1 MLERFIGTELNT
13 ATPNF
18 KKDSVFRNLQM
29 RMFTSFI
36 LALSFALFAITSF
49 AQTTVTVNQTSI
61 QGWVFYNDETDRID
75 PTLGDFVVG
84 PATAPLG
91 TGGVQISVT
100 GTQRRN
106 LATYQFSGTPLA
118 NITTLKYS
126 TYNPSAGNG
135 GSANRSGYITFN
147 VDFNGS
153 DTFQRR
159 LNFVPSQNGTVVQ
172 NSWQEWDAINGGT
185 AQWSYSGATW
195 PVGIG
200 GGGEP
205 GTTLKTWSQI
215 LSQYPGVRI
224 RVTDSFFGIRV
235 GEPYPDGYTEN
246 IDAFKFGT
254 SSGTTFFD
262 FEPASSLSV
271 SPAAVPNPFDNDYTR
286 INNAVQAIGNGGT
299 ITLSGTFNW
308 AEPNAAASWA
318 LGSDGQTGG
327 AFADDDWTV
336 LAPANLN
343 GVTFTAAS
351 LGAATI
357 QGPGDVAGANLE
369 GVIQFYAGG
378 TNQNWT
384 ISNLRFVDF
393 DNPIGFYYAGGP
405 TSVYSGT
412 QILNNYI
419 LTARD
424 LNATVAPAD
433 VNQNIGIHFA
443 FGTNQIIS
451 GNTIEIHG
459 DGVSDTANSR
469 FSTEVGM
476 QSNTSGGNAY
486 NGLQITGNT
495 VRVLNAQ
502 NNANPQVVL
511 GIWENGHAHS
521 SNVTVG
527 GNQFLNA
534 AGGNNPTINLQRG
547 FRVTSH
553 SSATTTVNYSNNVV
567 QGANIG
573 FQWLS
578 VSGVT
583 QPVRLTSNLI
593 LNNATGVKLDS
604 GGLVN
609 LSFNRIVGNSVAG
622 VDNTLGTTATAENN
636 WWGCNYGPGAGGAG
650 CSGTANGNLG
660 VVDANPWLTLRTSAT
675 PSAIL
680 TGGTSNI
687 SSNLSFNSDNV
698 NTSGSGSVPNGTPA
712 SFSGTLGTVSP
723 INGTTTA
730 GVTGTTF
737 TAGMAAGS
745 GNAGTMI
752 DGQTVNA
759 PITSAFSCN
768 NVSIPPT
775 TSVTSN
781 TQFTT
786 PISIDSTNFRNILS
800 YDFTV
805 TYNPAVVTFVSATTA
820 GTLSSGWTIT
830 TNNSS
835 GTLVVSGFNTSPL
848 SGSGVLLNLNFISTG
863 GIGTTSNLNFSSF
876 MLNEGVP
883 CVNTSNGTVTIISGM
898 VSGRVTYANAIVTTP
913 VSGTTLNAAG
923 SPPLSTSS
931 DVNGLYTL
939 SGFGAGAYTVT
950 PSKSNQVN
958 GISNLD
964 ASRVAQHIVGFAV
977 LNPTQLIAADV
988 TGNGAVTSLDA
999 AYIAQFVAAIPNP
1012 GVTGTWKFLPANR
1025 AYANVVSS
1033 FTNQD
1038 YSAILMGEVTG
1049 NWNTLG
1055 PPIAPPIE
1063 VDDKET
1069 KGKTDDNLVQPVVVS
1084 APVMQSVPVGTNFT
1098 ISLPATDTTA
1108 EGILGY
1114 QFDLLYNQ
1122 SVIVPQAIPCDVSGT
1137 LSSSLSAVCNPATPG
1152 ILKVVVFGTMPIN
1165 GAGTLIKLKFSA
1177 IGAGGTQSPL
1187 TFQNFMFNEGVPS
1200 NVTNNGTVKILAP
1213 TAASVSISGRLFA
1226 PNGRGVTNAEVRLTN
1241 SNGVTGTTRSGTF
1254 GYFKFDDVTAGEIV
1268 VISVNSKRF
1277 TFAPVTINVEDGID
1291 NVNMFAEP

>member
-1 MLERFIGTELNT
+1 MLERFTDKKTNIT
-13 ATPNF
+13 APNF
-18 KKDSVFRNLQM
+18 KKISVYYNQRM
-29 RMFTSFI
+29 RIFASI
-36 LALSFALFAITSF
+36 GLALSFTLFALTAF
-49 AQTTVTVNQTSI
+49 AQTTVVVNQTSI

-75 PTLGDFVVG
+75 PTIGDFVSG
-84 PATAPLG
+84 AGTPPLG
-91 TGGVQISVT
+91 SGGVQISVT

-118 NITTLKYS
+118 SITTLKYS

-135 GSANRSGYITFN
+135 GSASRAGYLNFN

-153 DTFQRR
+153 DTWQRR
-159 LNFVPSQNGTVVQ
+159 LIYLPSDNGTVVQ
-172 NSWQEWDAINGGT
+172 NSWQEWDALNSGNAVWRYSGGT
-185 AQWSYSGATW
+185 F
-195 PVGIG
+195 PG
-200 GGGEP
+200 GG
-205 GTTLKTWSQI
+205 TTKTWNQI
-215 LSQYPGVRI
+215 LADYPGVRI
-224 RVTDSFFGIRV
+224 RVTDSFLGIRV

-262 FEPASSLSV
+262 FEPASSLTV
-271 SPAAVPNPFDNDYTR
+271 APAAVPNPFDNDYTR
-286 INNAVQAIGNGGT
+286 INNAVQAVGNGGT
-299 ITLSGTFNW
+299 ITLSGTYNW

-327 AFADDDWTV
+327 SFSDDDWTV

-351 LGAATI
+351 LGSATI

-369 GVIQFYAGG
+369 GVLQFYAGG

-384 ISNLRFVDF
+384 ISNIRFLDF
-393 DNPIGFYYAGGP
+393 DNPIGFYYVSGP

-433 VNQNIGIHFA
+433 VNQNIGIHFS
-443 FGTNQIIS
+443 FGANQTIS
-451 GNTIEIHG
+451 GNTIEVHG
-459 DGVSDTANSR
+459 DGVSDTAALK

-476 QSNTSGGNAY
+476 QSNTSGGTGY
-486 NGLQITGNT
+486 EGLQITNNT

-521 SNVTVG
+521 SNVTVS

-534 AGGNNPTINLQRG
+534 DGGNNPALNLQRG

-553 SSATTTVNYSNNVV
+553 SSATTNVNYSNNVV

-593 LNNATGVKLDS
+593 LNNATGVKLDAN
-604 GGLVN
+604 GLAN

-622 VDNTLGTTATAENN
+622 VDNTLGTTAAAENN

-660 VVDANPWLTLRTSAT
+660 VVDANPWLTLRSTAT
-675 PSAIL
+675 PNSIL

-687 SSNLSFNSDNV
+687 SANLNFNSDSV
-698 NTSGSGSVPNGTPA
+698 DMSGSGNVPNGTPA
-712 SFSGTLGTVSP
+712 SFAGALGTVLPASS
-723 INGTTTA
+723 TTVA
-730 GVTGTTF
+730 GVTGTTY
-737 TAGMAAGS
+737 TAGIAAGS
-745 GNAGTMI
+745 GSAGTTI
-752 DGQTVNA
+752 DGQTVSNA
-759 PITSAFSCN
+759 IAIAFSCN
-768 NVSIPPT
+768 NVSMPAGITVP
-775 TSVTSN
+775 SN
-781 TQFTT
+781 TQFTV
-786 PISIDSTNFRNILS
+786 PVNIDSTNARGILS
-800 YDFTV
+800 YDFSV

-820 GTLSSGWTIT
+820 GTLSSGWTVT

-835 GTLVVSGFNTSPL
+835 GTVVISGFNTSAL
-848 SGSGVLLNLNFISTG
+848 TGSGVLLNLNFIATG
-863 GIGTTSNLNFSSF
+863 GIGTASNLNFGSF

-883 CVNTSNGTVTIISGM
+883 CANTTNGNVTVISGT
-898 VSGRVTYANAIVTTP
+898 VSGRVTYANAITTTP
-913 VSGTTLNAAG
+913 VSGANLNAAG
-923 SPPLSTSS
+923 AVPLSIAS
-931 DVNGLYTL
+931 DINGFYTL

-950 PSKSNQVN
+950 PTKSGQVN

-964 ASRVAQHIVGFAV
+964 SSRVAQHIVGFAV
-977 LNPTQLIAADV
+977 LNATQLIAADV
-988 TGNGAVTSLDA
+988 SGNGNVTSLDA
-999 AYIAQFVAAIPNP
+999 AYIAQFVASIPNP
-1012 GVTGTWKFLPANR
+1012 SITGTWKFIPANR

-1049 NWNTLG
+1049 NWNTAG
-1055 PPIAPPIE
+1055 PPIAPPIDE
-1063 VDDKET
+1063 NVSK
-1069 KGKTDDNLVQPVVVS
+1069 KTDAQTDEKLVQPVVVS
-1084 APVMQSVPVGTNFT
+1084 APPLQSVGVGANFVV
-1098 ISLPATDTTA
+1098 SLPATDTTA

-1122 SVIVPQAIPCDVSGT
+1122 NVIVPQAVPCDVSGT

-1152 ILKVVVFGTMPIN
+1152 ILKVVVFGTTAIN

-1177 IGAGGTQSPL
+1177 VGTGGMQSPL

-1200 NVTNNGTVKILAP
+1200 NVTNDGVVRILAP
-1213 TAASVSISGRLFA
+1213 TAAGVSISGRLFA
-1226 PNGRGVTNAEVRLTN
+1226 PNGRGVTNAEVQLTN
-1241 SNGVTGTTRSGTF
+1241 SNGVTRTMRSSTF
-1254 GYFKFDDVTAGEIV
+1254 GYFKFDDVTAGEIC
-1268 VISVNSKRF
+1268 VISVKSKRF
-1277 TFAPVTINVEDGID
+1277 VFAPVTVNTEDGIE
-1291 NVNMFAEP
+1291 NMNIFAEP